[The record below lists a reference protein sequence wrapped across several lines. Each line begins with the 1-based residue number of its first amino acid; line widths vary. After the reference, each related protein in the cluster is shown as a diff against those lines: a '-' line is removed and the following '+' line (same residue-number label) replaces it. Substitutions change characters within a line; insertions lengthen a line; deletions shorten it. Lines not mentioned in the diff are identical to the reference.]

1 MGVEVQKRLIDSSP
15 PKVMQDPKPK
25 VYRRYQGKC
34 SRQKEHCICSKLHMQ
49 RWGDYRAVGESGRS
63 WSGLEHRVM
72 MVGSGNRTVGLR
84 QDQCQG
90 GSLSPDTSLKATQI
104 QRWKSSASPALL
116 YSGSDS
122 RCPGRWRRLTQ
133 LLL

>member
-49 RWGDYRAVGESGRS
+49 RWGGKRLQSCGRKREE
-63 WSGLEHRVM
+63 LERP
-72 MVGSGNRTVGLR
+72 GAQSGNRTVGLR